1 MFCLIINQCINTAP
15 IIPWLKG
22 KYKIKFWEIIIWG
35 CKVYVVNSISG
46 KKSLDPRTSKD
57 PRTVVGPMSNDNMN
71 HQTYG
76 YFMGYSNIKKVLLYY
91 DPHKNRLKRS
101 HHAYDDEHE
110 IQIQPK

>member
-1 MFCLIINQCINTAP
+1 M
-15 IIPWLKG
+15 
-22 KYKIKFWEIIIWG
+22 IIWG
-35 CKVYVVNSISG
+35 CKVYVVNSKYG
-46 KKSLDPRTSKD
+46 NKYLDPITSTD

-91 DPHKNRLKRS
+91 DPHKNILERS
-101 HHAYDDEHE
+101 PHAYVDEHE